1 MLFLKTMRCF
11 VITITM
17 IIFIEAIK
25 MQAFARSACLD
36 AKHLSIT
43 WRGCYMTVEI

>member
-1 MLFLKTMRCF
+1 MRCF
-11 VITITM
+11 VITITITM

-43 WRGCYMTVEI
+43 RRGCYTTVEI